1 MQESDQQTQDPAD
14 NFLALLA
21 AALLSGRAR
30 VAALDGGPP
39 DWFLDP
45 TPGTLAAWG
54 WEEKTVIVE
63 KTLPAAPKPP
73 DDPNQTPPSGQTQ
86 TPPTPASKTEE
97 TECMR
102 RYAKGLRVGWIC
114 WEELY
119 LEPAASLAAAQRMA
133 KDCGVFLPIT
143 PRSLGKCLDA
153 KGLLVSRDKHRNRY
167 TIRKNIQSRR
177 INVLQL
183 KAPSVLSKEWMA
195 CDLLEPGHEGP
206 MDDLLQP

>member
-1 MQESDQQTQDPAD
+1 
-14 NFLALLA
+14 
-21 AALLSGRAR
+21 
-30 VAALDGGPP
+30 
-39 DWFLDP
+39 
-45 TPGTLAAWG
+45 
-54 WEEKTVIVE
+54 
-63 KTLPAAPKPP
+63 
-73 DDPNQTPPSGQTQ
+73 
-86 TPPTPASKTEE
+86 
-97 TECMR
+97 
-102 RYAKGLRVGWIC
+102 
-114 WEELY
+114 
-119 LEPAASLAAAQRMA
+119 MA